1 MKKIFSLLFIFI
13 GISFSQIDFEDDF
26 EIFPSSES
34 VLDSLIKNYDRIED
48 YNVQI
53 EVSIKTPILRMP
65 RKKVEFWYKKPNLT
79 KAEAKGF
86 AAIPKS
92 GLISSPID
100 LFDNLSDINVV
111 GAEYYKDN
119 QVWILRG
126 ELHSDSL
133 TFKDM
138 GDIDSQFK
146 LSMRMYV
153 DRERWI
159 LLKSETWMD
168 TTKILEIESDYRD
181 VKDGIYLPKETSIK
195 FEYSKDLTSEL
206 NKSFHSNNQI
216 VNMKKDMVLESDVAE
231 EIDKREFSGSITLKF
246 SKYKVNQGL
255 EESFFIEE
263 NSESD

>member
-1 MKKIFSLLFIFI
+1 MKKLFPLLFVLI
-13 GISFSQIDFEDDF
+13 GITFSQIDTE
-26 EIFPSSES
+26 ENINLFPSSES

-100 LFDNLSDINVV
+100 LFDNLNDIDVV
-111 GAEYYKDN
+111 GAEYYNEN

-146 LSMRMYV
+146 LSMRMFV

-159 LLKSETWMD
+159 LIKSETWMD
-168 TTKILEIESDYRD
+168 TTKLLEIESDYKN
-181 VKDGIYLPKETSIK
+181 VKDGIYLPKKTIIK
-195 FEYSKDLTSEL
+195 FEYSKDLTKEL
-206 NKSFHSNNQI
+206 NESFHSNNQI

-231 EIDKREFSGSITLKF
+231 EIDKKEFSGLITLKF
-246 SKYKVNQGL
+246 SKYKVNQGIDR
-255 EESFFIEE
+255 SFFVDEE
-263 NSESD
+263 PE

>member
-1 MKKIFSLLFIFI
+1 MKILFFILTFSLLF
-13 GISFSQIDFEDDF
+13 GQNQDDNSFNL
-26 EIFPSSES
+26 FPSAES
-34 VLDSLIKNYDRIED
+34 VLDSMEHNFERIED

-92 GLISSPID
+92 GLISSPVD

-138 GDIDSQFK
+138 GDFDSQFR
-146 LSMRMYV
+146 LNMRMYV

-168 TTKILEIESDYRD
+168 TTKILEIESDYKK
-181 VKDGIYLPKETSIK
+181 VKDDIYLPNETSIK
-195 FEYSKDLTSEL
+195 FEYSKDLKSEL
-206 NKSFHSNNQI
+206 NNSFHSNNQI
-216 VNMKKDMVLESDVAE
+216 MNMKKDMVLESDIAE
-231 EIDKREFSGSITLKF
+231 EIDKKEFSGSITLKF

-255 EESFFIEE
+255 EDSFFQKEE
-263 NSESD
+263 SE